1 MTDQM
6 LKDLQALVECESPSS
21 DLDAC
26 AKVLKVANK
35 ITAKVIGT
43 SAEIIQESGRPVY
56 WLGSKNPEV
65 VLLTHLDTVWPIGS
79 FTPLWRVDGDVASG
93 PGVFDMKSG
102 FIQALYAMRGQ
113 DLDRVA
119 LIATTDEETGSA
131 TSRKLIEEV
140 SKRAKAVL
148 VMEASLD
155 GKLKI
160 GRKGTSMYQITIHG
174 RAAHAGLEPEKG
186 INATVE
192 ISKIVSKLIALEN
205 KGLGTSVVPTV
216 MTSGSTTNTVP
227 ALASLDVDSR
237 SFTMAEMKR
246 VEQAIRALKPENDA
260 ARIEITGG
268 INRPPME
275 TSSSS
280 ELYELAEKV
289 AVKLAMAPLGSASVG
304 GASDGNFAAIHT
316 KVLDGLGSLGG
327 GAHANNEH
335 VLVSHLEPRSNLIAA
350 LIKEILL

>member
-1 MTDQM
+1 
-6 LKDLQALVECESPSS
+6 
-21 DLDAC
+21 
-26 AKVLKVANK
+26 
-35 ITAKVIGT
+35 
-43 SAEIIQESGRPVY
+43 
-56 WLGSKNPEV
+56 
-65 VLLTHLDTVWPIGS
+65 
-79 FTPLWRVDGDVASG
+79 
-93 PGVFDMKSG
+93 MKSG

-140 SKRAKAVL
+140 SKKAKAVL

-205 KGLGTSVVPTV
+205 RELGTSVVPTV

-246 VEQAIRALKPENDA
+246 VEEAIRALKPENKD

-335 VLVSHLEPRSNLIAA
+335 ILVSHLESRSNLIAA

>member
-1 MTDQM
+1 
-6 LKDLQALVECESPSS
+6 
-21 DLDAC
+21 
-26 AKVLKVANK
+26 
-35 ITAKVIGT
+35 
-43 SAEIIQESGRPVY
+43 
-56 WLGSKNPEV
+56 
-65 VLLTHLDTVWPIGS
+65 
-79 FTPLWRVDGDVASG
+79 
-93 PGVFDMKSG
+93 
-102 FIQALYAMRGQ
+102 MRGQ

-140 SKRAKAVL
+140 SKKAKAVL

-205 KGLGTSVVPTV
+205 KELGTSVVPTV

-227 ALASLDVDSR
+227 ALACLDVDSR

-246 VEQAIRALKPENDA
+246 VEQAIRALKPENGA

-275 TSSSS
+275 TSATS

-350 LIKEILL
+350 LVKEILL

>member
-1 MTDQM
+1 
-6 LKDLQALVECESPSS
+6 
-21 DLDAC
+21 
-26 AKVLKVANK
+26 
-35 ITAKVIGT
+35 
-43 SAEIIQESGRPVY
+43 
-56 WLGSKNPEV
+56 
-65 VLLTHLDTVWPIGS
+65 
-79 FTPLWRVDGDVASG
+79 
-93 PGVFDMKSG
+93 MKSG

-140 SKRAKAVL
+140 SKKAKAVL

-205 KGLGTSVVPTV
+205 KELGTSVVPTV

-246 VEQAIRALKPENDA
+246 VEQAIRALKPENKD

-289 AVKLAMAPLGSASVG
+289 AVKLAMSPLGSASVG

-335 VLVSHLEPRSNLIAA
+335 ILVSHLEPRSNLIAA

>member
-1 MTDQM
+1 
-6 LKDLQALVECESPSS
+6 
-21 DLDAC
+21 
-26 AKVLKVANK
+26 
-35 ITAKVIGT
+35 
-43 SAEIIQESGRPVY
+43 
-56 WLGSKNPEV
+56 
-65 VLLTHLDTVWPIGS
+65 
-79 FTPLWRVDGDVASG
+79 
-93 PGVFDMKSG
+93 
-102 FIQALYAMRGQ
+102 MRGQ
-113 DLDRVA
+113 DINRVA

-205 KGLGTSVVPTV
+205 KELGTSVVPTV

-246 VEQAIRALKPENDA
+246 VEQAIRALKPENKD

-289 AVKLAMAPLGSASVG
+289 AVKLAMSPLGSASVG

-335 VLVSHLEPRSNLIAA
+335 ILVSHLEPRSNLIAA

>member
-1 MTDQM
+1 
-6 LKDLQALVECESPSS
+6 
-21 DLDAC
+21 
-26 AKVLKVANK
+26 
-35 ITAKVIGT
+35 
-43 SAEIIQESGRPVY
+43 
-56 WLGSKNPEV
+56 
-65 VLLTHLDTVWPIGS
+65 
-79 FTPLWRVDGDVASG
+79 
-93 PGVFDMKSG
+93 
-102 FIQALYAMRGQ
+102 
-113 DLDRVA
+113 
-119 LIATTDEETGSA
+119 
-131 TSRKLIEEV
+131 
-140 SKRAKAVL
+140 
-148 VMEASLD
+148 
-155 GKLKI
+155 
-160 GRKGTSMYQITIHG
+160 MYQITIHG

-205 KGLGTSVVPTV
+205 KELGTSVVPTV
-216 MTSGSTTNTVP
+216 MTSGSATNTVP

-275 TSSSS
+275 TSATS
-280 ELYELAEKV
+280 ELYALAEKV
-289 AVKLAMAPLGSASVG
+289 AVKLEMAPLGSASVG

-350 LIKEILL
+350 LVKEILL